1 MGILSSLEKNKIL
14 GNKKSEPMK
23 KIIKNIKEVKPLKNE
38 THRNVWLRFLLVI
51 LLFLAYTIYISTKFG
66 AGEGFLLSWLTW
78 SFFVLSTPVADAG
91 FLIGFPLRLIFR
103 IRMFV
108 SEIYVTGA
116 AILLNIF
123 VYFLNPSIY
132 SKTALLT
139 VFKNIIDQPFP
150 MWIIF
155 ILSGVGTF
163 MSVKFGD
170 ELFDVARHKDRTYHK
185 KHHKKQ
191 KFVIMSFVFVI
202 TLVVYYILLNK
213 MGIKFS

>member
-1 MGILSSLEKNKIL
+1 LGILSSLEKNKIL

>member
-1 MGILSSLEKNKIL
+1 
-14 GNKKSEPMK
+14 MK